1 MYIFFRWNTW
11 DIVIFCGRWD
21 LLLLILILIYLYF
34 NLYRGGNNGNYLRFF
49 LTNKKGVKWICNAN
63 LCMYRYTAE
72 TFVWM
77 PKEANSSMNKKKI
90 NLQHKD
96 DKIVSASMDW
106 TIQDKVLLIPCIS
119 RFVNYSSVGLYQIA
133 RIKICEG

>member
-1 MYIFFRWNTW
+1 
-11 DIVIFCGRWD
+11 
-21 LLLLILILIYLYF
+21 
-34 NLYRGGNNGNYLRFF
+34 
-49 LTNKKGVKWICNAN
+49 
-63 LCMYRYTAE
+63 MYRYTAE

-119 RFVNYSSVGLYQIA
+119 RFVNYSSAGLYQIA